1 MRVRGRV
8 GLRRTRWTWRCGYWS
23 AVCAA
28 IVADG
33 SIGWDDVAIVVLAL
47 VAWVLPSHLGE

>member
-1 MRVRGRV
+1 
-8 GLRRTRWTWRCGYWS
+8 
-23 AVCAA
+23 VCAA